1 VQEESGGLIG
11 FRFKTLGYW
20 LRKSRR
26 KNMKKF
32 IAVTTMLSIMFFG
45 FGTSQALIGMPDD
58 VPGTDILVPWIY
70 VSMPGF
76 GNENTLITVTD
87 VKDPIGGNPT
97 TLHCVM
103 HDIDSNPV
111 ANWNVELT
119 PFDVYV
125 DDGMSILDTMAV
137 GVKAQ
142 LEIDI
147 DGDGI
152 NDHWAGYVL
161 IRNATWGN
169 FPIAQDCNHLISH
182 VYQVYLTAGMAAGIN
197 GVSYEHWDGWFVDPR
212 QLGAI
217 FPNPPR
223 LWPDEAFSANSL
235 MIGKSL
241 VAGRPIP
248 VPDAGFFRL
257 MPRYFILDDVGV
269 NLLMIWT
276 ETFYTRIPV
285 VGVVHCNFY
294 DEEENVLSSNI
305 PLDHELNIL
314 KVRDIIPAGLFSGVY
329 PWGGWIDIRTPDLV
343 FDIPG
348 DLIGYDGDVNGNLV
362 WDGAERQWLGYSWQR
377 AMGPAM
383 EAWEVI
389 HPVHRET
396 VPTL

>member
-1 VQEESGGLIG
+1 
-11 FRFKTLGYW
+11 
-20 LRKSRR
+20 
-26 KNMKKF
+26 MKKI
-32 IAVTTMLSIMFFG
+32 IAVAAMLSVMFFG
-45 FGTSQALIGMPDD
+45 FGTSQALIGVPDD
-58 VPGTDILVPWIY
+58 VPGTDILIPWIY

-87 VKDPIGGNPT
+87 VKAPNAPGNT
-97 TLHCVM
+97 TLHCVL

-111 ANWNVELT
+111 HNWTVNLT

-125 DDGMSILDTMAV
+125 TDGMSILDTMAP

-142 LEIDI
+142 LEIDVDN
-147 DGDGI
+147 DGV

-161 IRNATWGN
+161 MRNATWGN
-169 FPIAQDCNHLISH
+169 FPIGQDCNHLISH
-182 VYQVYLTAGMAAGIN
+182 AYQVYLTAGMAAGIN
-197 GVSYEHWDGWFVDPR
+197 GVSYEHWDGMYVDAR
-212 QLGAI
+212 QAGAI

-223 LWPDEAFSANSL
+223 LWSDEAFSANAL
-235 MIGKSL
+235 LIGKCL
-241 VAGRPIP
+241 LTGQPIP
-248 VPDAGFFRL
+248 PFGVDADFFRL

-269 NLLMIWT
+269 NLLVIWT

-329 PWGGWIDIRTPDLV
+329 PWGGWIDITTPDNV
-343 FDIPG
+343 FDIPLDG
-348 DLIGYDGDVNGNLV
+348 IGYDDDVNGNLV

-396 VPTL
+396 VPVPTLP

>member
-1 VQEESGGLIG
+1 
-11 FRFKTLGYW
+11 
-20 LRKSRR
+20 
-26 KNMKKF
+26 MKKF
-32 IAVTTMLSIMFFG
+32 ITVAAMLSVMFFG
-45 FGTSQALIGMPDD
+45 FGTSQALIGVPDD
-58 VPGTDILVPWIY
+58 VPGTDILIPWIY

-87 VKDPIGGNPT
+87 VKAPNAPGNT
-97 TLHCVM
+97 TLHCVL

-111 ANWNVELT
+111 HNWRVDLT

-125 DDGMSILDTMAV
+125 DDGMSILDAMAA
-137 GVKAQ
+137 GVKDQ
-142 LEIDI
+142 LRIDI
-147 DGDGI
+147 DNDGVF
-152 NDHWAGYVL
+152 DHWAGYVL
-161 IRNATWGN
+161 IRNDTWGN
-169 FPIAQDCNHLISH
+169 DPFWPLLGGTGQDCNHLISH
-182 VYQVYLTAGMAAGIN
+182 AYQVYLTAGMAAGIN
-197 GVSYEHWDGWFVDPR
+197 GVSYEYWDNAPAVLVDPR
-212 QLGAI
+212 LLGSI

-223 LWPDEAFSANSL
+223 LWSDEAFSANAL
-235 MIGKSL
+235 MIGKCAFTGQL
-241 VAGRPIP
+241 PILP
-248 VPDAGFFRL
+248 LPDANFFRL

-269 NLLMIWT
+269 NLLVIWT

-329 PWGGWIDIRTPDLV
+329 PWGGWIDITTPDNV
-343 FDIPG
+343 FDIPLDG
-348 DLIGYDGDVNGNLV
+348 IGYDDDVNGNLV

-396 VPTL
+396 VPVPTLP